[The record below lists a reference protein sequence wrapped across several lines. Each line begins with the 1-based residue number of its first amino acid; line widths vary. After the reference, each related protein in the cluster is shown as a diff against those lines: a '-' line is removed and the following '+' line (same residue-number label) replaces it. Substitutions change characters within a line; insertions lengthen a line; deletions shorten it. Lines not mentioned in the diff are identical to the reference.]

1 MQVQTLSEIED
12 ILIED
17 ELTEVE
23 PLRMEEV
30 SHRLELIPVKLEYS
44 FYV

>member
-1 MQVQTLSEIED
+1 MQVQALSEIED
-12 ILIED
+12 ILIKD
-17 ELTEVE
+17 ELTKVE

-30 SHRLELIPVKLEYS
+30 SHRLELIPVELEYF